1 MCYHTKMTM
10 SVVPSPEEILRSRLW
25 STLPTVQLECLSPD
39 IANNNPGISIDKFQV
54 KVHRYGAIG
63 QIYLAHSQQFDGR
76 QISYIDNIWRL
87 TPSKRRAKGAMLTS
101 YLALAAYSEA
111 KGETMHCGLCLSV
124 HSRKIWEILAAT
136 GVAEITEPFKY
147 HARGTYAFYTGAAY
161 IKSSTEVA
169 ASELQQSYATEN
181 I

>member
-1 MCYHTKMTM
+1 M
-10 SVVPSPEEILRSRLW
+10 SVVPSPEEILRSRFW

-87 TPSKRRAKGAMLTS
+87 TPSKRRAKGAMLAS
-101 YLALAAYSEA
+101 YLALAAYSELRS
-111 KGETMHCGLCLSV
+111 ETMVSGEKLSD
-124 HSRKIWEILAAT
+124 HSLRIWKLLSKV
-136 GVAEITEPFKY
+136 GVASIIEPFNASGEVHEEY
-147 HARGTYAFYTGAAY
+147 GAWHVGHATMIHSSKIVSSPMLEPTY
-161 IKSSTEVA
+161 
-169 ASELQQSYATEN
+169 
-181 I
+181 